1 MVDTCVAWCSPV
13 LINAPSIINAASA
26 IRTRKMVSAL
36 ISLFFS
42 SLFSKLFL
50 LEFDWLKRLMYREG
64 EELRTTHLNG
74 AAFQGDRLASRRS
87 SQADRNCKFACVCN
101 GTLTGTG
108 AIIAIEYC
116 IQLYTFSSSV
126 IFAFETNKHILVH
139 TGLSSRC
146 NVFRLPLAPLLRQCN
161 AQRCLT
167 SLRELSVA

>member
-50 LEFDWLKRLMYREG
+50 FDFDWLKRLMYKQYREG
-64 EELRTTHLNG
+64 ERRTTHLNG

-126 IFAFETNKHILVH
+126 ILLLKQISIYLCTLAF
-139 TGLSSRC
+139 
-146 NVFRLPLAPLLRQCN
+146 LRGAMCSGCHRHPFSPSQ
-161 AQRCLT
+161 A
-167 SLRELSVA
+167 V

>member
-1 MVDTCVAWCSPV
+1 MVDTYVAWCSPV

-42 SLFSKLFL
+42 LFSKLFL
-50 LEFDWLKRLMYREG
+50 LEFDWLKRLTAYREG

-126 IFAFETNKHILVH
+126 ILLLKQISIYLCTLAF
-139 TGLSSRC
+139 
-146 NVFRLPLAPLLRQCN
+146 LRGAMCSGCHWHPFSGSVMLN
-161 AQRCLT
+161 A
-167 SLRELSVA
+167 V

>member
-1 MVDTCVAWCSPV
+1 MVDTCVAWCSPG

-50 LEFDWLKRLMYREG
+50 FDFDWLKRLMYKQYREG
-64 EELRTTHLNG
+64 ERLRTTHLNG

-126 IFAFETNKHILVH
+126 ILLLKQISIYLCTLAF
-139 TGLSSRC
+139 
-146 NVFRLPLAPLLRQCN
+146 LRGAMCSGCHRHPFSGSVMLN
-161 AQRCLT
+161 A
-167 SLRELSVA
+167 V

>member
-1 MVDTCVAWCSPV
+1 MPP
-13 LINAPSIINAASA
+13 APLEQERWFQPS
-26 IRTRKMVSAL
+26 
-36 ISLFFS
+36 SLFS

-50 LEFDWLKRLMYREG
+50 FDFDWLKRLMYEYREG

-126 IFAFETNKHILVH
+126 ILLLKQISIYLCTLAF
-139 TGLSSRC
+139 
-146 NVFRLPLAPLLRQCN
+146 LRGAMCSGCHWHPFSGSVMLN
-161 AQRCLT
+161 A
-167 SLRELSVA
+167 V

>member
-42 SLFSKLFL
+42 LFSKLFL
-50 LEFDWLKRLMYREG
+50 LEFDWLKRLMYKQYREG
-64 EELRTTHLNG
+64 ERLRTTHLNG

-108 AIIAIEYC
+108 AIIVEYC

-126 IFAFETNKHILVH
+126 ILLLKQSIYLCTLAF
-139 TGLSSRC
+139 
-146 NVFRLPLAPLLRQCN
+146 LRGAMCSGCHWHPFSGSVMLN
-161 AQRCLT
+161 A
-167 SLRELSVA
+167 V